1 MATEVGFVGIGV
13 MGVHMARN
21 LLRAGYRVRVYDVR
35 AEAAYVLRGEG
46 AVITESPRACAD
58 GAELVI
64 TMLPN
69 SPHVEEAIFGTAG
82 VSEGLRE
89 GAIIVDMS
97 TISPTVTQRLAE
109 RLSGSGVALLDA
121 PVSGGQKG
129 AKEATLS
136 IMVGGPEDAFQ
147 RALPVLQAMGK
158 TITYLGSSGMG
169 QTAKLCNQ
177 LVCAINIQGVCEAF
191 ALGRAAGLDL
201 EQLRTVLLGGA
212 ASSWMLDVLGPQM
225 LADDVSA
232 GFRIDLHLKDL
243 ALVGE
248 AAFEWGVPLPATTL
262 ASQMYLEARAHGEG
276 ENGNQAMFKVYDRL
290 TGQRSGA
297 APTSNDS

>member
-1 MATEVGFVGIGV
+1 MAMEVGFVGIGV

-35 AEAAYVLRGEG
+35 AGAADALRGEG
-46 AVITESPRACAD
+46 AVMTESPRACAG

-69 SPHVEEAIFGTAG
+69 SPHVEEAVFGPAG

-109 RLSGSGVALLDA
+109 RLLGLGIALLDA

-129 AKEATLS
+129 AKEGTLS
-136 IMVGGPEDAFQ
+136 IMVGGSEEAFQ

-158 TITYLGSSGMG
+158 TITHLGSSGMG

-225 LADDVSA
+225 LAGDVSA

-248 AAFEWGVPLPATTL
+248 AAFEWGVPLPAATL

-276 ENGNQAMFKVYDRL
+276 DNGNQAMFKVYDRL
-290 TGQRSGA
+290 TGQQSGS
-297 APTSNDS
+297 APSSDEG